1 MTTSSPPPDARKPP
15 SAKPDLKS
23 GEKTST
29 KAGAKRSP
37 ALRPRPTAG
46 QEPRLFWG
54 IFGLAVL
61 AVLLL
66 AACGW
71 WLWPQS
77 RPVAQAAAAPAALAS
92 LGSPSA
98 STVSGAPAAFAVAAA
113 GVFAEAYVDE
123 LLRSPAAPDW
133 RVRRLRSNTA
143 ILVIE
148 FPGLLAQGEAFNRVA
163 ALLEKNGGNRER
175 VLDNLALSRLIEKGG
190 DNAASFY
197 LGHDYDAE
205 GLARFFNA
213 AQAQRVALNPS
224 ELRLRQLLVDARLLL
239 RQAQGGDA
247 IYRSAGISALV
258 SFSATQLDD
267 PKTGPDESM
276 DGTRRASVLRHE
288 LSHGE
293 FFTRPEYREHCW
305 NFWRRLLSEPERE
318 LWRRYLRELGYD
330 SGNELLM
337 VNETQALLMHTSD
350 TRDFDAASLGVTAT
364 ELDGLRARFRL
375 QWAGH

>member
-1 MTTSSPPPDARKPP
+1 M
-15 SAKPDLKS
+15 
-23 GEKTST
+23 
-29 KAGAKRSP
+29 
-37 ALRPRPTAG
+37 
-46 QEPRLFWG
+46 
-54 IFGLAVL
+54 LAVL
-61 AVLLL
+61 TVLLGGG
-66 AACGW
+66 GW

-77 RPVAQAAAAPAALAS
+77 RQAAQAVAAPAVLAS
-92 LGSPSA
+92 VAPPTLSA
-98 STVSGAPAAFAVAAA
+98 AQTAAA
-113 GVFAEAYVDE
+113 VGQFAEADVNE
-123 LLRSPAAPDW
+123 LLRGPAEPDW
-133 RVRRLRSNTA
+133 RVHRLRGNPA
-143 ILVIE
+143 VLVIE
-148 FPGLLAQGEAFNRVA
+148 FPSLLAQGEALNRTA
-163 ALLEKNGGNRER
+163 ALLEKKGGNRER
-175 VLDNLALSRLIEKGG
+175 VLDDLALRRLIEGGG
-190 DNAASFY
+190 DNAATFY

-205 GLARFFNA
+205 GFARFFNA
-213 AQAQRVALNPS
+213 AQSQRVALNPS

-239 RQAQGGDA
+239 RQTQGADA
-247 IYRSAGISALV
+247 TYRSAGVGALV
-258 SFSATQLDD
+258 SFSATQADD

-293 FFTRPEYREHCW
+293 FFTRPGYREHCW

-318 LWRRYLRELGYD
+318 LWRRYLRGLGYD